1 MTMATT
7 MVAEDDDNEVDCDDV
22 RSVKVED
29 DGDGVTRD
37 GQRSG
42 R

>member
-1 MTMATT
+1 
-7 MVAEDDDNEVDCDDV
+7 MVAEDDDNEVDGDGATSDE
-22 RSVKVED
+22 VED

-37 GQRSG
+37 GKRGG

>member
-1 MTMATT
+1 MATT
-7 MVAEDDDNEVDCDDV
+7 MVAEDGDNEVDGDGKT
-22 RSVKVED
+22 SNKVED
-29 DGDGVTRD
+29 DGDSATCD